1 MIGGFQHT
9 QWVETQT
16 QKTGQPRAIQLP
28 LTVTRLRPLQNS
40 RILLA
45 NSLTKKDSNSNFS
58 KWGSNQTKGCSL
70 CSQWDHTAVDNCPN
84 IVSDSGCG
92 IQMMPSQ
99 DICTAC
105 NYKLNHPPAVCPF
118 RVNGPL
124 YKSRWLDGGRSR
136 SPSLAQSDSATDS
149 LSIKSGRI
157 DNQQD
162 MGARLMQLAGMGN
175 ISATSYMAN
184 SSQSLGVSSL
194 PSDVEKKIFAT
205 FYFNNFRV
213 IGCV

>member
-1 MIGGFQHT
+1 MSGNPNTKNWTT
-9 QWVETQT
+9 QGNSTASHRNPVETSSKQQNT
-16 QKTGQPRAIQLP
+16 TGKFF
-28 LTVTRLRPLQNS
+28 N
-40 RILLA
+40 
-45 NSLTKKDSNSNFS
+45 KKGSNSNFS
-58 KWGSNQTKGCSL
+58 KRGSNQTKGCSL
-70 CSQWDHTAVDNCPN
+70 CGQRDHTAVDNCPN

-105 NYKLNHPPAVCPF
+105 NYKLNYPPAVCLF
-118 RVNGPL
+118 RVNGLL

-136 SPSLAQSDSATDS
+136 SPSLAQSNSATDS

-162 MGARLMQLAGMGN
+162 IGARLMQLAGMGN

-184 SSQSLGVSSL
+184 SSQSLGVSSP

-205 FYFNNFRV
+205 F
-213 IGCV
+213 